1 VRRVGAIAVILA
13 ICLGAAASE
22 GLAAGP
28 AGPPTMPISAVRAG
42 MTGYGLTVLHG
53 TTIQRFD
60 VKILGIL
67 HGGPTDLVLFRA
79 GGPAIQEAGGNA
91 AGMSGSPIYIGGRM
105 LGALSY
111 GYEFPGPDADLS
123 LATPIEAMLKVLG
136 APAGV
141 GASPTSGMYQADRP
155 IAAPDGRRISRV
167 LVMNSAADAAV
178 YNAHPLPGLAAF
190 APAAMSLF
198 ASGVTPAAFQVLSR
212 ALRRF
217 NVSPR
222 QQYAGSASF
231 AAPPLQPGS
240 SLGVELVRGDAEM
253 GGIGTVTYR
262 RGDQILAF
270 GHPMLN
276 AGSASMMLTTAYI
289 DTIVR
294 SLNEPFKEGS
304 IGGLVG
310 MISEDRG
317 VGIAGTVGQFPRTF
331 GVRVQVRNADTGKTQ
346 SYGAQVVRRPDLAEA
361 FVPTTALSLIQRAM
375 DQVAGGSA
383 QVSISLRARDV
394 PDAIVRED
402 LAYDIGDI
410 ATASA
415 LDVPGATQL
424 LFGNFFQ
431 SIDPIDMTIT
441 ITVTSR
447 ADTALLVS
455 ARPSTREVRPG
466 DTMRVAVAVRPYG
479 ESEDLSRVVQFTVP
493 RTFPTGPAFLLVGTA
508 GTLNNG
514 TGASPAEVFQALV
527 GQEGTP
533 TGTASLEEAVAQFE
547 DAGKNT
553 EVLVELVPEAVL
565 AAVGSNANPDVE
577 TPAGTTVPTQWVVLG
592 KFQIPV
598 TVR

>member
-1 VRRVGAIAVILA
+1 
-13 ICLGAAASE
+13 
-22 GLAAGP
+22 
-28 AGPPTMPISAVRAG
+28 
-42 MTGYGLTVLHG
+42 
-53 TTIQRFD
+53 
-60 VKILGIL
+60 
-67 HGGPTDLVLFRA
+67 
-79 GGPAIQEAGGNA
+79 
-91 AGMSGSPIYIGGRM
+91 
-105 LGALSY
+105 
-111 GYEFPGPDADLS
+111 
-123 LATPIEAMLKVLG
+123 
-136 APAGV
+136 
-141 GASPTSGMYQADRP
+141 
-155 IAAPDGRRISRV
+155 
-167 LVMNSAADAAV
+167 
-178 YNAHPLPGLAAF
+178 
-190 APAAMSLF
+190 
-198 ASGVTPAAFQVLSR
+198 
-212 ALRRF
+212 
-217 NVSPR
+217 
-222 QQYAGSASF
+222 
-231 AAPPLQPGS
+231 
-240 SLGVELVRGDAEM
+240 
-253 GGIGTVTYR
+253 
-262 RGDQILAF
+262 
-270 GHPMLN
+270 
-276 AGSASMMLTTAYI
+276 
-289 DTIVR
+289 
-294 SLNEPFKEGS
+294 
-304 IGGLVG
+304 
-310 MISEDRG
+310 
-317 VGIAGTVGQFPRTF
+317 
-331 GVRVQVRNADTGKTQ
+331 
-346 SYGAQVVRRPDLAEA
+346 
-361 FVPTTALSLIQRAM
+361 VPTTALSLIQRAM